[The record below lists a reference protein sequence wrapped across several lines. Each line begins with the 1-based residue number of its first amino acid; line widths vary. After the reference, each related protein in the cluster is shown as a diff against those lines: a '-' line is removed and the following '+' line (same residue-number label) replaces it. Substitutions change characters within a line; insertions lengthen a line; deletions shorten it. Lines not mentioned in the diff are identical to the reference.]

1 MKRNERRTTSPLLAL
16 LCVGRRGVRRAPIQA
31 RPRLFF
37 SRPCLAARQHTA
49 RLPAAK
55 HSIDHLHGTAE
66 NPDPRRTI
74 MTLTGH
80 GMQERFEHV

>member
-1 MKRNERRTTSPLLAL
+1 MIERTTSPSSLSS
-16 LCVGRRGVRRAPIQA
+16 LCSLCGVRRAPIQA